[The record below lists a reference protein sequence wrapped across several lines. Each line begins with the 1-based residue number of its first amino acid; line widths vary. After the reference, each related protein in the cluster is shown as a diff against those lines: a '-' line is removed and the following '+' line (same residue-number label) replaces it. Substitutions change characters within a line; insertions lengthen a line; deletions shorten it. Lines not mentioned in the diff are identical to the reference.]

1 MKEKMSCKLKEGAF
15 GGQGFIPNF
24 QLFGFF
30 FPPILYT

>member
-1 MKEKMSCKLKEGAF
+1 MEEKMSCKLKEGAF

-24 QLFGFF
+24 QLLFF